1 MGNTVPMSS
10 SRTHQTRLIMPSDT
24 NHHKS
29 IFGGQVLRY
38 IDEIAALAAMKHS
51 KGEVVTASIDSVD
64 FVSSA
69 YAGDVLELESMVT
82 YTGRTSMEVYVRVV
96 CRDLKSGSER
106 LTTESFVT
114 MVAIDEEGKPREVVG
129 VHPETETERR
139 LFETGPLRREH
150 RKKKRELAHG

>member
-1 MGNTVPMSS
+1 MTNTLPMGFSK
-10 SRTHQTRLIMPSDT
+10 THQTRLIMPSET

-29 IFGGQVLRY
+29 IFGGQVLWY

-64 FVSSA
+64 FISPA

-82 YTGRTSMEVYVRVV
+82 STGRTSLEVYVRVV
-96 CRDLKSGSER
+96 CRDLKSGAER

-114 MVAIDEEGKPREVVG
+114 IVAIDENGKPRSVPSVY
-129 VHPETETERR
+129 PETEMEKK
-139 LFETGPLRREH
+139 LFETAKFRREY
-150 RKKKRELAHG
+150 RKKKREMMQ

>member
-1 MGNTVPMSS
+1 
-10 SRTHQTRLIMPSDT
+10 MPSDT

-82 YTGRTSMEVYVRVV
+82 FTGRTSMEVYVRVI
-96 CRDLKSGSER
+96 CRDLKSGAER
-106 LTTESFVT
+106 LTAESFVT
-114 MVAIDEEGKPREVVG
+114 MVAIDEQGKPRDVVA

-139 LFETGPLRREH
+139 LFETGPMRREY
-150 RKKKRELAHG
+150 RKKKRSLNHK

>member
-1 MGNTVPMSS
+1 MTNTLPMSFS
-10 SRTHQTRLIMPSDT
+10 KTHQTRLIMPSET

-29 IFGGQVLRY
+29 IFGGQVLWY

-64 FVSSA
+64 FISAA

-82 YTGRTSMEVYVRVV
+82 STGRTSMEVYVRVV
-96 CRDLKSGSER
+96 CRDLKSGAER

-114 MVAIDEEGKPREVVG
+114 IVAIDENGKPRPVGG
-129 VHPETETERR
+129 VHPETETEKR
-139 LFETGPLRREH
+139 LFETAAFRRDY
-150 RKKKRELAHG
+150 RKKKREMTF

>member
-1 MGNTVPMSS
+1 MGNTVPMGH

-51 KGEVVTASIDSVD
+51 NGEVVTASIDSVD

-69 YAGDVLELESMVT
+69 YAGDVLELDAVVT
-82 YTGRTSMEVYVRVV
+82 STGRSSMEVYVRVT
-96 CRDLKSGSER
+96 CLDIKSGAER
-106 LTTESFVT
+106 LTTESFVI
-114 MVAIDEEGKPREVVG
+114 MVAVDEEGKPREVAG
-129 VHPETETERR
+129 VYPETETDRR
-139 LFETGPLRREH
+139 LFETGPMRREY
-150 RKKKRELAHG
+150 RQMKRQMGPR